1 MEAIPFVAS
10 IGRFNHCHG
19 SNGQAHT
26 HAPTSWRAKHQQ
38 PSGKGRVPIDI
49 LEVDRFVS
57 GLLEGWTS
65 WSAILPPS
73 CFVQCFLQAS
83 DLRDSAVHGV
93 GTSLIIE
100 SDVDLGR
107 LVSLPQ
113 ESVSTRRSFSER
125 FVAPLFEFST
135 RLAEHLVL
143 CLLLEYGHI
152 ANHHSRVQ
160 GAMCNQL
167 KTMEQFTQAA
177 FVGFRI
183 GFQDHASE
191 VWTQSTADVL
201 DDANTL
207 LDPSVA
213 LDEQN

>member
-1 MEAIPFVAS
+1 MVKPTRTLRLHGAQS
-10 IGRFNHCHG
+10 I
-19 SNGQAHT
+19 SNL
-26 HAPTSWRAKHQQ
+26 
-38 PSGKGRVPIDI
+38 PSGEGRVPIDI
-49 LEVDRFVS
+49 LEVDGFVS

-65 WSAILPPS
+65 WSALLPLS

-93 GTSLIIE
+93 GTSLIVE

-113 ESVSTRRSFSER
+113 DSVSTRRSFSER

-135 RLAEHLVL
+135 RLAEHRVL
-143 CLLLEYGHI
+143 CLLLEYGPI
-152 ANHHSRVQ
+152 ANHHSRGQ

-167 KTMEQFTQAA
+167 KTMEQFIQAA
-177 FVGFRI
+177 FAGFQI

-191 VWTQSTADVL
+191 VWTQSTPDVL
-201 DDANTL
+201 DDANAL

-213 LDEQN
+213 LDEQS

>member
-1 MEAIPFVAS
+1 MARRAS
-10 IGRFNHCHG
+10 ATCP
-19 SNGQAHT
+19 AVKEEC
-26 HAPTSWRAKHQQ
+26 PLTSWKLTASSLACLKAGRA
-38 PSGKGRVPIDI
+38 
-49 LEVDRFVS
+49 
-57 GLLEGWTS
+57 GLL
-65 WSAILPPS
+65 S
-73 CFVQCFLQAS
+73 CRHHASSSVFLQAS
-83 DLRDSAVHGV
+83 DPRDSAVHGV
-93 GTSLIIE
+93 GTSLIVE

-113 ESVSTRRSFSER
+113 ESVSTRRSFSEK

-135 RLAEHLVL
+135 RLAEHRVL
-143 CLLLEYGHI
+143 CLLLEYGPI
-152 ANHHSRVQ
+152 ANHHSRGQ

-177 FVGFRI
+177 FAGFQL

-213 LDEQN
+213 LNEQN